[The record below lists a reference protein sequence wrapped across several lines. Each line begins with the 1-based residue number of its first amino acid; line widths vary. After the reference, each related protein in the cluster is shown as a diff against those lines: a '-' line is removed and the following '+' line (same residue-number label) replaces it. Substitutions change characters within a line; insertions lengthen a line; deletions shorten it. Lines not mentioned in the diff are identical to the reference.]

1 MTLLG
6 YTRVSAGSPDARPQL
21 NALAFAGVEARDVF
35 SDVTSDAKKPS
46 DPPSMSHLLECAEKG
61 DTIVVWRMD
70 RLGPSLISVLD
81 TVTMLAERGINLHSL
96 QDVIDS
102 STTVGRLMLKLLTS
116 LAEYERHLSSERI
129 ATGMIA
135 ARQAGTKLGRPPIDA
150 DAAYEKLC
158 VVEQARARGL
168 TAADAAQLVGW
179 SRATLYRHQHRYGSR
194 P

>member
-35 SDVTSDAKKPS
+35 SDVTSYAKKPS

-102 STTVGRLMLKLLTS
+102 STTVGRLM
-116 LAEYERHLSSERI
+116 
-129 ATGMIA
+129 
-135 ARQAGTKLGRPPIDA
+135 
-150 DAAYEKLC
+150 
-158 VVEQARARGL
+158 
-168 TAADAAQLVGW
+168 
-179 SRATLYRHQHRYGSR
+179 
-194 P
+194 